1 MLNLEEYNATFSC
14 NLDKDAF
21 EAIMGN
27 PIKIQDAE
35 ELIFVDPNTH
45 EKTVFKRVKEG
56 ENGA

>member
-1 MLNLEEYNATFSC
+1 MLNLKEYNETFSC

-27 PIKIQDAE
+27 PIKIQDAT
-35 ELIFVDPNTH
+35 ELIFIDPNTH

-56 ENGA
+56 EI

>member
-21 EAIMGN
+21 KAIMGN
-27 PIKIQDAE
+27 PIKIQDAD

-45 EKTVFKRVKEG
+45 EKTVFKRVKEA
-56 ENGA
+56 E